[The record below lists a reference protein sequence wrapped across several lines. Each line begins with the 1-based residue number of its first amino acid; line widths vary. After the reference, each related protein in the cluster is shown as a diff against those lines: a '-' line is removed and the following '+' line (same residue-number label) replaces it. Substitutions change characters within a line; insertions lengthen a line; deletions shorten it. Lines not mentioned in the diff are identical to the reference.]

1 MIARIPL
8 LTGLLIV
15 QLVLL
20 AVLLLGGD
28 EDRGTAK
35 LLDFEPAQVNAL
47 TFEDADGKTVSLRM
61 VDGDW
66 RIGELPADADRIG
79 EVIESL
85 VGGSAS
91 WPVATSESSQAR
103 FEVAEDAFQ
112 RRVRFAGESGEL
124 ATLYLGSSPGFR
136 RIHAREADADAIFSI
151 DFAVHQLPVDGSDWL
166 DKQLLQTESISRV
179 TFPDGAVLAGN
190 DESGWILD
198 GQAADPEAA
207 SRFVERIEGL
217 SVLGLHEAS
226 ADTVL
231 GEPVTI
237 AVQDD
242 EGSHELS
249 FRFNEAVDEYVLTS
263 DRLPGE
269 FTVAS
274 YIVEQILV
282 PTAELLPEAAPE
294 SSEAEEDGEAELTPA
309 PAADEG

>member
-20 AVLLLGGD
+20 GVLLLGGD
-28 EDRGTAK
+28 EDRGALK
-35 LLDFEPAQVNAL
+35 LLELEPAEVKAL
-47 TFEDADGKTVSLRM
+47 TIEDGDGKTVSLRM

-66 RIGELPADADRIG
+66 RIGDLPADAAKTDQ
-79 EVIESL
+79 VIESL
-85 VGGSAS
+85 LGGSAN
-91 WPVATSESSQAR
+91 WPVATSESTQAR

-112 RRVRFAGESGEL
+112 RRVRFDGESGEL

-136 RIHAREADADAIFSI
+136 RIHAREADSEAIFSI

-166 DKQLLQTESISRV
+166 DKQLLQADSVTRV
-179 TFPDGAVLAGN
+179 IFPDGAVLAG
-190 DESGWILD
+190 DGESGWTLD
-198 GQAADPEAA
+198 GQAADLEAA

-226 ADTVL
+226 VDTVL

-237 AVQDD
+237 AVQDND
-242 EGSHELS
+242 GSHELS

-282 PTAELLPEAAPE
+282 PAAELLAEEASQ
-294 SSEAEEDGEAELTPA
+294 SSEEDEEAELAPA
-309 PAADEG
+309 PAAGEG